1 MLGAMRR
8 HSKSFLVYLLFA
20 MIIIVFVFTFN
31 TSGGGGGGCTTPED
45 PVYARVG
52 GHEVTADGMVMAMQ
66 LLPTYLGRPGG
77 MTFALAAGIDPSQ
90 LFRQDIEELTP
101 EQADGLM
108 KLVEAIYLAS
118 DEALRLGFSIDDKEL
133 AEALYPASFYEE
145 EEATGEDGLP
155 TTTKVFKEKDFQ
167 RWVKYGLNSSPQNY
181 EQFTVSILLA
191 FKLQNFMN
199 GVVKVEPVEAEL
211 SARVRGTKVDL
222 SYVEFRPDFFEKLAS
237 VEEEEVAKF
246 LATNEDQVKAYYDSH
261 PAIYHSEASYMVAG
275 IYAAGKAPDPKAKPG
290 AEVVLP
296 TPEEMATAKARM
308 DDIRARLDGK
318 KDLFEGGTL
327 PIPDGVAPDA
337 AIVAIP
343 EDKLEQF
350 KEVAKRES
358 EHKETKERSGLF
370 MGWKTVAEMSLDPF
384 GPLVAEAL
392 GGVAKDAVVGPV
404 ETATGYWV
412 LFVRDIQPAKDISY
426 DDAKLEI
433 SGTLVKKEAAPRAV
447 KEQAEKF
454 LKAVNESE
462 EKDIAATLEAYK
474 EGLKETVGEDDL
486 SVLLLQERKTGKFHL
501 ATPGSAIPGI
511 GPYEELFDAAFTLP
525 VGGGL
530 DKVWVHPETN
540 RAFVATVIE
549 KENAPEKID
558 AEELTMERDSLML
571 TRQIPY
577 LEAWLKSLRQA
588 ALERGEIERTED
600 FNAYLAY
607 LQTRVQ
613 EAEEAAAKR
622 ALKEAKKLGATPGG
636 AAPVEINL

>member
-8 HSKSFLVYLLFA
+8 HSKSFLIYLLFA

-31 TSGGGGGGCTTPED
+31 TGGSKGGGCNSPED

-52 GHEVTADGMVMAMQ
+52 SHDVTADGLVMALQ

-90 LFRQDIEELTP
+90 LFRQDLEELTP

-118 DEALRLGFSIDDKEL
+118 DEAVRLGFSVDDGEL
-133 AEALYPASFYEE
+133 AESLYPPSFYEE
-145 EEATGEDGLP
+145 EEVDGPDGLP
-155 TTTKVFKEKDFQ
+155 TIRKVFKEKDFN
-167 RWVKYGLNSSPQNY
+167 RWVKYGLNSSPQAY
-181 EQFTVSILLA
+181 EKFTVSVLLA

-222 SYVEFRPDFFEKLAS
+222 AYVEFRPDFFEKLAS

-246 LATNEDQVKAYYDSH
+246 LVKQEDQVKAYYDSH
-261 PAIYHSEASYMVAG
+261 PAEYHAAASYMVAG
-275 IYAAGKAPDPKAKPG
+275 IYTAGKAPDPKAKPD

-296 TPEEMATAKARM
+296 TPKEMAAAKVRINS
-308 DDIRARLDGK
+308 IRERLDGK
-318 KDLFEGGTL
+318 KELFEGGKL
-327 PIPDGVAPDA
+327 PAPEGIQLDEA
-337 AIVAIP
+337 ALAIP
-343 EDKLEQF
+343 EEKVEQF

-358 EHKETKERSGLF
+358 EHPQTKERSGLF
-370 MGWKTVAEMSLDPF
+370 MGWKTVAEMGQEPF
-384 GPLVAEAL
+384 GAKVAEAMN
-392 GGVAKDAVVGPV
+392 GAAKDALVGPV
-404 ETATGYWV
+404 ETATGYWL
-412 LFVRDIQPAKDISY
+412 LFVRDLQPAKDVSY
-426 DDAKLEI
+426 DDAKLDI
-433 SGTLVKKEAAPRAV
+433 ASTLVKKEAAPRAV
-447 KEQAEKF
+447 KAQAEKF
-454 LKAVNESE
+454 RKAVLESE
-462 EKDIAATLEAYK
+462 EKDIAATLASYK

-511 GPYEELFDAAFTLP
+511 GPYEELFEAAFTMA
-525 VGGGL
+525 VGEGL

-540 RAFVATVIE
+540 RAFVAKVIE
-549 KENAPEKID
+549 KENSPEKID
-558 AEELTMERDSLML
+558 AEELTMERDSLIL

-577 LEAWLKSLRQA
+577 LEAWLKSLRQS
-588 ALERGEIERTED
+588 ALEKGEIERTED

-613 EAEEAAAKR
+613 EAEEAAAKK
-622 ALKEAKKLGATPGG
+622 AAKDAAKLG
-636 AAPVEINL
+636 APVEINL

>member
-31 TSGGGGGGCTTPED
+31 TSGGGGGGCTAPED

-52 GHEVTADGMVMAMQ
+52 NHDVTADGLVMAMQ

-118 DEALRLGFSIDDKEL
+118 DEALRLGFSINDKEL
-133 AEALYPASFYEE
+133 AESLYPASFYEE
-145 EEATGEDGLP
+145 EEVTGEDGLP
-155 TTTKVFKEKDFQ
+155 TTKKVFNEKDFQ

-181 EQFTVSILLA
+181 EKFTVAILLA

-211 SARVRGTKVDL
+211 SARVRGTKVAL

-246 LATNEDQVKAYYDSH
+246 LATKEDLVKAYYDSH
-261 PAIYHSEASYMVAG
+261 PADYHSSASYMVAG
-275 IYAAGKAPDPKAKPG
+275 IYAAGKAPAPKAKPD

-296 TPEEMATAKARM
+296 TPEEMAVAKARM

-327 PIPDGVAPDA
+327 PIPEGVAPDA

-358 EHKETKERSGLF
+358 DHKQTKERSGLF

-384 GPLVAEAL
+384 GPIVAEAL
-392 GGVAKDAVVGPV
+392 GGAAKDSVVGPV

-412 LFVRDIQPAKDISY
+412 LFVRDVQPAKDVSY

-433 SGTLVKKEAAPRAV
+433 AGNLVKQEAAPRAV

-454 LKAVNESE
+454 LKAVTESE
-462 EKDIAATLEAYK
+462 EKDIAATIEAFK
-474 EGLKETVGEDDL
+474 EGLKEKVGDDDL

-525 VGGGL
+525 LGGGL

-540 RAFVATVIE
+540 RAFVVKVVE
-549 KENAPEKID
+549 KENSPEKIE
-558 AEELTMERDSLML
+558 AEELSMERDSLML

-577 LEAWLKSLRQA
+577 LEAWLKSLRQS
-588 ALERGEIERTED
+588 ALEKGEIERTED

-607 LQTRVQ
+607 LLTRQQ
-613 EAEEAAAKR
+613 EAEEAAAKK
-622 ALKEAKKLGATPGG
+622 ALKDAKKLGATP
-636 AAPVEINL
+636 VEINL